1 MPDWQEMVRE
11 KLAGA
16 AVSRRRREEL
26 ISELSNHLDDL
37 HAELLAS
44 GVEEPEAS
52 AQCLEQIDD
61 VQQIAAAASRSQIWE
76 DFMNQRSRTLWLPGL
91 ITLTLASVSLAVM
104 QLFTFSR
111 RRVYWVDGVN
121 VEVGVLWLLSLVP
134 CGALGAY
141 MSCRAGGTRW
151 NSILASLFPSMTML
165 GVFCVVLPIAIFIER
180 NTYVIHHLRP
190 FGLALLAWTIVPGVP
205 SLLGALAVLG
215 RIRGEN
221 RGASDMPRP
230 IA

>member
-1 MPDWQEMVRE
+1 
-11 KLAGA
+11 
-16 AVSRRRREEL
+16 
-26 ISELSNHLDDL
+26 
-37 HAELLAS
+37 
-44 GVEEPEAS
+44 
-52 AQCLEQIDD
+52 
-61 VQQIAAAASRSQIWE
+61 
-76 DFMNQRSRTLWLPGL
+76 
-91 ITLTLASVSLAVM
+91 
-104 QLFTFSR
+104 
-111 RRVYWVDGVN
+111 
-121 VEVGVLWLLSLVP
+121 
-134 CGALGAY
+134 